1 MAVEKGLVL
10 TAIEAKFK
18 GKSISKTFKDN
29 LATKWAAKI
38 DNDTDIDAYVDDRE
52 DVVLEAVREA
62 DQRVTDAVKKLTP
75 APKPEDKTQK
85 ELEEIDTEGMTSF
98 EKMMLA
104 KFGQLET
111 KIIGFET
118 QQKTQSLSERFRK
131 DERLKGVPE
140 FILNKSIPTS
150 DDEFETAVETLAT
163 EYKSFAETNKIV
175 APVAGSEIP
184 GGGNTPP
191 VGQTKQ
197 ASKEDVDKLAQ
208 SIGI

>member
-1 MAVEKGLVL
+1 MPVEKGLVL

-62 DQRVTDAVKKLTP
+62 DQRVTDAVKKL
-75 APKPEDKTQK
+75 APPKK
-85 ELEEIDTEGMTSF
+85 EGNEPPKEEEIDTEGMTPF

-111 KIIGFET
+111 KITGFET

-140 FILNKSIPTS
+140 FILNKSIPAS
-150 DDEFETAVETLAT
+150 DDEYETSVETLAT

-175 APVAGSEIP
+175 APVSGSEIP

-191 VGQTKQ
+191 AGQTKQ

>member
-1 MAVEKGLVL
+1 MPVEKGLVL

-52 DVVLEAVREA
+52 DIVLEAVREA

-75 APKPEDKTQK
+75 EKKEDKNTK
-85 ELEEIDTEGMTSF
+85 ELEEIETEGMTPF

-111 KIIGFET
+111 KITGFET

-131 DERLKGVPE
+131 DERLKGIPE
-140 FILNKSIPTS
+140 LFIKNGIPTS
-150 DDEFETAVETLAT
+150 DDEFETAVENLST
-163 EYKSFAETNKIV
+163 EWKTFAEANKIV

-184 GGGNTPP
+184 GGGNAQPA
-191 VGQTKQ
+191 GQTKQ